1 MAIILCPNCGKE
13 ISDKASKCVH
23 CGFELNNHV
32 VLCKEC
38 GKYISNTEKECP
50 YCGCPVEFLDDT
62 KKPDAQKVEL
72 TKVSVKFHLN
82 KKLLFSVIGTV
93 VVIAVVL
100 ICLKINDNI
109 VKQKREQE
117 SIEEAS
123 RVSEEYRINAR
134 NIMYDMI
141 SVAADAESCGSLVG
155 KVWNNSIWS
164 TSDTETDQYTKN
176 SYGQFYD
183 DFNDV
188 LVDLYTTKSFETK
201 IDKLSKKQSEITTDM
216 KLLANPPEEWKDA
229 YNQIEDFYD
238 DWYSFVSMVVNPS
251 GSYTS
256 FVSKYNELDSGL
268 LDKYNKITNKYDLG
282 F

>member
-183 DFNDV
+183 DFNNA

-201 IDKLSKKQSEITTDM
+201 IDNLSKKQSEITTDM

-268 LDKYNKITNKYDLG
+268 LDKYNKIINKYDLG